1 MHKLVAALVCSLTIA
16 APALAERPD
25 WWRAGGP
32 RIRMMDARLTTLLD
46 SGLVRSATLRTL
58 VQRLDTSDVILY
70 VSRSPMMPAR
80 LAGKLT
86 WMSKAGEYRY
96 LRAQISTDQTPDQM
110 IATLAHELQHAVEVA
125 DDPGVTDQRSL
136 VELYKRIGHPSRAA
150 VSSGWETVAAY
161 EAGQQ
166 VRRELVSRPTVAA
179 ARAAATDQT

>member
-1 MHKLVAALVCSLTIA
+1 VLVGTLTIA
-16 APALAERPD
+16 SPALAERPPD

-32 RIRMMDARLTTLLD
+32 RIRMMEARITTLLE

-58 VQRLDTSDVILY
+58 VDRLDASDVILY
-70 VSRSPMMPAR
+70 VSLSPMMHAR

-86 WMSKAGEYRY
+86 WMAQAGDYRY
-96 LRAQISTDQTPDQM
+96 LRAQISTEQTPDQM

-125 DDPGVTDQRSL
+125 EDRNVTDQRSL

-161 EAGQQ
+161 ETGQQ
-166 VRRELVSRPTVAA
+166 VRRELVSQPAVAA
-179 ARAAATDQT
+179 AKTTATDQS